1 MKYKM
6 NKQLKTML
14 IVCFSICF
22 SVNNLSAQEI
32 WENMVEQLVIR
43 DEENSFQWENLMED
57 LTDLKEHPIPINT
70 ATKEQLDRIPFLS
83 DHLVENILYYI
94 YKYGPMLSEKELM
107 MVEGMDIQTARCLK
121 LFITF
126 QQAEKEEDKP
136 TLKNIFKYGK
146 HELSTRVDIPFY
158 TREGYRPYT
167 SEYIEENPNKRY
179 LGHSFYNNVRY
190 GFRYSDKVYLGLTA
204 EKDAGEPFF
213 AGHNRKGYDYYSP
226 YLLIKDIGRIRALAL
241 GNYRLN
247 YGYGLVMNTDFGL
260 GKTATLSSLGNKAR
274 GIKKHSSTDEY
285 NYFQGIAGSIHLTD
299 RLTMDA
305 FYSYRTMDGIVDNRF
320 ITSIKEDGY
329 HRIPR
334 DLEKK
339 NTFSNQLTGSNIHY
353 NGRYFELGLTGVY
366 NVFNKVLNPTYRAY
380 NKYYPRG
387 RDFFNIG
394 MNYKF
399 FWKQFTLLGE
409 TASDKNGKIAT
420 MNMLRFSPKESFQL
434 VVMHRFYDVNYQSL
448 YASSVGE
455 GSSVQNESGFY
466 IGLESSLLRYFKFSA
481 YGDFFYFPW
490 KKYQLGKNGT
500 QGFDGVAQISY
511 SPRYELDMF
520 IRYRYKNKHKDF
532 NSDNG
537 EKTTIPY
544 IQQKWRYQLNY
555 SPIDELMLKTTVDAV
570 YNAYQHQK
578 ASQGFLVGQSAGYK
592 FRKLPLQLDLSAAW
606 FSTDDYASRISM
618 YEKGLLYSFNIPSFY
633 GKGERFTFNG
643 RYEWGKHI
651 ILQAKYALTHYR
663 DREVISSD
671 LEKIDGN
678 VKSDLYLQ
686 LRLKF

>member
-1 MKYKM
+1 MRYKM
-6 NKQLKTML
+6 NKRLKTIL
-14 IVCFSICF
+14 ITCYLILF
-22 SVNNLSAQEI
+22 SVNTLSAQEI
-32 WENMVEQLVIR
+32 WEHMVEQLVIR
-43 DEENSFQWENLMED
+43 DEENSYQWENLVEE

-70 ATKEQLDRIPFLS
+70 ATKEQFDRIPFLS
-83 DHLVENILYYI
+83 DQLVENILYYI

-107 MVEGMDIQTARCLK
+107 MVEGMDMQTASCLK

-126 QQAEKEEDKP
+126 QQTEKEEYKP
-136 TLKNIFKYGK
+136 TLKNIWKYGK

-158 TREGYRPYT
+158 LREGYRPYT

-190 GFRYSDKVYLGLTA
+190 SFRYSDKVYLGLTA

-213 AGHNRKGYDYYSP
+213 AGHNQKGYDYYSP
-226 YLLIKDIGRIRALAL
+226 YLLIKNIGRIRALAL

-247 YGYGLVMNTDFGL
+247 YGYGLVMNTDFSL
-260 GKTATLSSLGNKAR
+260 GKTAMLSSLGNRAR

-334 DLEKK
+334 DLKKK
-339 NTFSNQLTGSNIHY
+339 NTFSNQLIGSNIHY
-353 NGRYFELGLTGVY
+353 NSRYFELGLTGVY
-366 NVFNKVLNPTYRAY
+366 NVFNKVLNPDYREY

-387 RDFFNIG
+387 SNFFNIG
-394 MNYKF
+394 IDYKF

-448 YASSVGE
+448 YASSLGE

-466 IGLESSLLRYFKFSA
+466 IGLEYSLLRYFKLSA
-481 YGDFFYFPW
+481 YGDFFHFPW
-490 KKYQLGKNGT
+490 KKYQLSKNGT
-500 QGFDGVAQISY
+500 KGFDGVMQISY
-511 SPRYELDMF
+511 SPRYELNMF

-532 NSDNG
+532 NSENG

-555 SPIDELMLKTTVDAV
+555 SPIDELMLKTTLDAV
-570 YNAYQHQK
+570 HNAYQHQK
-578 ASQGFLVGQSAGYK
+578 ASQGFLVGQSVGYK

-633 GKGERFTFNG
+633 GKGERFTLNA
-643 RYEWGKHI
+643 RYEWNKHI

-678 VKSDLYLQ
+678 IKSDLYLQ